1 MNRFPALAAIAAAM
15 LLAVS
20 LFAQT
25 SVSANA
31 PTRLVL
37 VEPGSP
43 ELNTGQIIVRF
54 TPAATA
60 AEQASLHASL
70 NGRLIRSIDALDLQL
85 IQVPNAAT
93 AQLAA
98 AYASNP
104 LVSFAEVD
112 AIVPLADLPAIPN
125 DAYYFL
131 QWQHDAIDSP
141 EAWATETG
149 AASTLIT
156 ICDTGVSAT
165 HPDLIGNLRGDLGRN
180 TANGGSDWSPIHYH
194 GTSVAG
200 AAAAVGNNEIGVSG
214 VAQTA
219 GIVPVRVS
227 DRRDGAASLSALA
240 DCISYGAEIGSASI
254 NVSYTTYSSGG
265 VSPTILAA
273 ANYANNLGSVTVI
286 AAGNSNQDAAP
297 SDDPESILY
306 VAATNSSNGKA
317 SFSNYGVSVDIAAPG
332 ESVVTTYSEVFCRG
346 RSCSTGIEDYAWVS
360 GTSFAAPIVA
370 GAIALASDAHGSSLD
385 GASLAGFLRDT
396 ITDGACDLGDL
407 GEDVIFGAGL
417 LNVHAAVHGTSCT
430 NEIPAPTVD
439 AILVSPILASV
450 YVGGTQQFAASA
462 IWSDGNITD
471 VSGDAT
477 WSSSD
482 PSVATIDG
490 SGIATGAAVGMA
502 GIVANLAD
510 LGLSGSTLLS
520 VTEAPAAGTIAT
532 VPSIEY
538 SLSGGPTKDRNLGI
552 TVAVADD
559 LGSVV
564 EGAQIEL
571 WLQNVSTGQL
581 WTGTATT
588 GADGTATLTLRRA
601 PSGVYTSTIMS
612 VAVGGLTWDGQTPAN
627 GIEKQ

>member
-1 MNRFPALAAIAAAM
+1 MSRFPTLAAIGAAA

-31 PTRLVL
+31 PARLAL
-37 VEPGSP
+37 VETGSA
-43 ELNTGQIIVRF
+43 EMNTGQVIVRF
-54 TPAATA
+54 TPAATSA
-60 AEQASLHASL
+60 DQARLHASL
-70 NGRLIRSIDALDLQL
+70 NGRLIRSIDALDLQVV
-85 IQVPNAAT
+85 QVPNAAT

-112 AIVPLADLPAIPN
+112 AIVPLADLPVVPN
-125 DAYYFL
+125 DEYYSL

-141 EAWATETG
+141 EAWASQTG
-149 AASTLIT
+149 IASTLIT
-156 ICDTGVSAT
+156 VCDTGVSAT
-165 HPDLIGNLRGDLGRN
+165 HPDLIANLRGDLGRN
-180 TANGGSDWSPIHYH
+180 TASGGNDWSPVHYH

-200 AAAAVGNNEIGVSG
+200 AAAAVGNNQIGVSG
-214 VAQTA
+214 VTQTA

-227 DRRDGAASLSALA
+227 DRRDGSASLSALA
-240 DCISYGAEIGSASI
+240 DCISYGADIGSAAI

-273 ANYANNLGSVTVI
+273 ADYANRLGSVTVI

-306 VAATNSSNGKA
+306 VAATNSGNGKA
-317 SFSNYGVSVDIAAPG
+317 SFSNYGLSVDIAAPG
-332 ESVVTTYSEVFCRG
+332 DSIVTTYSEVFCRG

-370 GAIALASDAHGSSLD
+370 GAVALASDVHGGAPRDAALASSLR
-385 GASLAGFLRDT
+385 AI
-396 ITDGACDLGDL
+396 ITNSACDLGQVGDDL
-407 GEDVIFGAGL
+407 GAGL
-417 LNVHAAVHGTSCT
+417 LNVHAAVHGGTCQ
-430 NEIPAPTVD
+430 NQVPAPTID

-450 YVGGTQQFAASA
+450 FVDGTQQLSASA
-462 IWSDGNITD
+462 IWSDGNTTD
-471 VSGDAT
+471 VMGDVK

-482 PSVATIDG
+482 ASIATVSGSGVATG
-490 SGIATGAAVGMA
+490 VAVGTVS
-502 GIVANLAD
+502 IFANLAD
-510 LGLSGSTLLS
+510 LGVSGSTLLS
-520 VTEAPAAGTIAT
+520 VTAAPAAGEVAT
-532 VPSIEY
+532 VPTIEY

-559 LGSVV
+559 LGSDV
-564 EGAQIEL
+564 EGARIEL

-588 GADGTATLTLRRA
+588 GADGTATFTLRRA

-612 VAVGGLTWDGQTPAN
+612 VAASGLTWDGQTPVN
-627 GIEKQ
+627 GIEKP